1 MRTVLFGWMIAGALA
16 QEPAAEPA
24 AGAEAGAEPAAMEL
38 PTDPAALRA
47 AIRAQLTDVPPE
59 VMDRVVEQLA
69 TNVELDRRLTYQTGA
84 VTLGDGLATV
94 TVSDGWRLLDGAA
107 AADVLVAWGN
117 PRPPVLP
124 LAMLVPGGMSP
135 MEDDAW
141 AVLIDYEEDGHVD
154 DSDAAGMDYAALL
167 TEMQEGTREEAK
179 LRVEAGLQPLELV
192 GWAEPPHYDAAER
205 KLYWAKHLRSPD
217 GDSLNFD
224 VRVLGRKGVLALS
237 AVSGMG
243 QLEEVRVGMQGLLPK
258 VSFNDGNR
266 YADFDPDIDAVA
278 AAGIGALI
286 AGKVAAKTGLFK
298 GFLALLFAGK
308 KVIAAVVVALAA
320 GASKLFG
327 KKDPSA

>member
-1 MRTVLFGWMIAGALA
+1 MRTLMFGWMMAAALA
-16 QEPAAEPA
+16 QDPAAEPA
-24 AGAEAGAEPAAMEL
+24 AAEPAAMEL
-38 PTDPAALRA
+38 PTEPAALRA

-59 VMDRVVEQLA
+59 MMDRVVEQLA
-69 TNVELDRRLTYQTGA
+69 ANVELDRKLSYQTGA
-84 VTLGDGLATV
+84 VVLGDGLATV
-94 TVSDGWRLLDGAA
+94 QVGDGWRLLDGAA
-107 AADVLVAWGN
+107 ASDVLVAWGN
-117 PRPPVLP
+117 PRPPVPP

-135 MEDDAW
+135 MEDAAW
-141 AVLIDYEEDGHVD
+141 AVLVDYEEDGHVD
-154 DSDAAGMDYAALL
+154 DSDAASMDYTALL
-167 TEMQEGTREEAK
+167 KEMQESTREEAK

-205 KLYWAKHLRSPD
+205 KLYWAKQLRSPD
-217 GDSLNFD
+217 GESLNFD

-237 AVSGMG
+237 AVSSME
-243 QLEEVRVGMQGLLPK
+243 QLEEVRVGMQGLLPQ

-308 KVIAAVVVALAA
+308 KVIAAGVVGLAALA
-320 GASKLFG
+320 SRLFG
-327 KKDPSA
+327 KKDEAA